1 MAGGVSP
8 AVLGVFHLPWGCRPL
23 SLLAG
28 GGIVLGSL
36 KLGASLFPAPSSR
49 LGSGTR
55 GHALAG
61 PVGLGLVL
69 VVVKGSPARGGSA
82 PGWRWGGVPV
92 CSPQAASSW
101 GLQRPSPRGWSG
113 SCFPACCHP
122 ALPAPRITLMG
133 MGMEGGPDPC
143 RISPSWG
150 RSGLPSALHLPVAM
164 AAGGSILPVCR
175 VGGRPERPLPPGAL
189 TGCRRGSGF
198 LCCHRGMGTSPMSR
212 PPACHSS
219 LPRAPWERDR
229 TPSMTHTMAWGRRVS
244 LFPSRLQPVPAGA
257 LQFGEVVRIVGKI
270 QMPQSGYK

>member
-61 PVGLGLVL
+61 PVGLGLML
-69 VVVKGSPARGGSA
+69 VVVKGSPSRGGSA

-92 CSPQAASSW
+92 CSPQAASCW

-113 SCFPACCHP
+113 FCFPARCHP
-122 ALPAPRITLMG
+122 ALPAPRIMGMG
-133 MGMEGGPDPC
+133 MGMEGGPVPC

-164 AAGGSILPVCR
+164 AAGGSILPVCG

-189 TGCRRGSGF
+189 AGCRRGSGF
-198 LCCHRGMGTSPMSR
+198 LCCHRGVGTSPMSR
-212 PPACHSS
+212 PQLATAPS
-219 LPRAPWERDR
+219 LELLGNGTGPP
-229 TPSMTHTMAWGRRVS
+229 P
-244 LFPSRLQPVPAGA
+244 
-257 LQFGEVVRIVGKI
+257 
-270 QMPQSGYK
+270 